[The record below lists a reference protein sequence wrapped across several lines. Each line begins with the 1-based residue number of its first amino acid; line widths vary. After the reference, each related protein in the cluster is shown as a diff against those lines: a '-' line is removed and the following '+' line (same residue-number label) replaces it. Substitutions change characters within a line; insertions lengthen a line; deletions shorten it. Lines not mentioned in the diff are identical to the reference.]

1 MLTYSTARI
10 ALSLM
15 IGRGPSATNPSYPS
29 GGTTSSPKHGYAN
42 SKPNIK
48 QRKEGSQAGEKQD
61 LSENHSRAHNYAE
74 NTLLDPRP
82 RMHGPEHN
90 ETTCLRTRN
99 PTHPRHR
106 SRHNSTIHHGE
117 LPQTT
122 PGRAPLR
129 VRTYLELGFSLNPE
143 VFVEF
148 ALHGSPM

>member
-29 GGTTSSPKHGYAN
+29 GGTTSSPKRGYAN

-48 QRKEGSQAGEKQD
+48 QRKETSQAGEKQD
-61 LSENHSRAHNYAE
+61 PPENHNRARQLRREYPVRSAITGGRTR
-74 NTLLDPRP
+74 TLLTCGIEADTTQRFITGNYHRP
-82 RMHGPEHN
+82 HRGEH
-90 ETTCLRTRN
+90 R
-99 PTHPRHR
+99 
-106 SRHNSTIHHGE
+106 
-117 LPQTT
+117 
-122 PGRAPLR
+122 PGCAPIL
-129 VRTYLELGFSLNPE
+129 VLGFSLNPE